1 MRIMIQLYKT
11 YRTSESVL
19 MGSSFRWLLAST
31 TSGSLAD
38 GIATTAMPLLI
49 LGLTT
54 DPVLVAL
61 VPAALGLPWL
71 LFSLHAGA
79 LVDRMDRRTVLW
91 VVDASRAALAA
102 TLVLLVLFHAQSVP
116 TLLAVAFLEGTATVA
131 FRAASP
137 AMLPSLVDRDDL
149 GRANGHIQTGSVVS
163 GGFVGPALGGLLYPF
178 AALAPFAAQ
187 SASMLVS
194 VLCLRRLPKRPPS
207 RDEARPTT
215 VGSDIREGL
224 RAVFTDRVLRSL
236 AVATFLLASSTGM
249 LQAVLVL
256 HVVNELGAPQSA
268 YGVLFTVFAA
278 GCLVGTRLMPK
289 VRARFGAR
297 ACLLLAASLGAASLL
312 TIASAANVYL
322 AGLGMALLGIG
333 SMVYNIAAVTVRQ
346 ERTPDALLGRVSS
359 VSNLVGIGGVPIAAL
374 LAGSIAAATST
385 TCALVVAAGACATG
399 LLWLI
404 IDMGSLENI
413 NPSDTQKEVP
423 ANRL

>member
-1 MRIMIQLYKT
+1 
-11 YRTSESVL
+11 

-38 GIATTAMPLLI
+38 GITTTAMPLLVI
-49 LGLTT
+49 GLTT

-61 VPAALGLPWL
+61 LPVALGLPVV

-79 LVDRMDRRTVLW
+79 LVDRIDRRTVLW
-91 VVDASRAALAA
+91 VADASRATLAA
-102 TLVLLVLFHAQSVP
+102 TLMMLVLFHAQSVP
-116 TLLAVAFLEGTATVA
+116 ALLAVAFLEGTATVA

-137 AMLPSLVDRDDL
+137 AMLPSIVNREDL

-163 GGFVGPALGGLLYPF
+163 GGFVGPALGGLLYPL

-194 VLCLRRLPKRPPS
+194 VVCLRRLPKHS
-207 RDEARPTT
+207 GTRDEARPST

-224 RAVFTDRVLRSL
+224 RAVFADRILRSL
-236 AVATFLLASSTGM
+236 AVTTFLLASSTGM

-256 HVVNELGAPQSA
+256 HVVNGLGAPKSA
-268 YGVLFTVFAA
+268 YGILFTVFAA
-278 GCLVGTRLMPK
+278 GCLIGTWLMPK
-289 VRARFGAR
+289 IRDRFGGR
-297 ACLLLAASLGAASLL
+297 ACLLVAAALGAASLL
-312 TIASAANVYL
+312 TIAGAANVYL
-322 AGLGMALLGIG
+322 AGVGMTLLGIG

-359 VSNLVGIGGVPIAAL
+359 VSNLLGTGGIPIAAL
-374 LAGSIAAATST
+374 LAGTIAAATST
-385 TCALVVAAGACATG
+385 TWAIVAAAGTCAMG

-404 IDMGSLENI
+404 LDMGPLESSGRAHI
-413 NPSDTQKEVP
+413 QEGVP
-423 ANRL
+423 AKSV

>member
-1 MRIMIQLYKT
+1 MRP
-11 YRTSESVL
+11 E
-19 MGSSFRWLLAST
+19 FRWFVGSN

-38 GIATTAMPLLI
+38 GIATTAMPLFV

-91 VVDASRAALAA
+91 VADASRAALAA
-102 TLVLLVLFHAQSVP
+102 TLMALVLFHAQSVP
-116 TLLAVAFLEGTATVA
+116 ALLAVAFLEGTAIVA

-137 AMLPSLVDRDDL
+137 AMLPSLVEREDL
-149 GRANGHIQTGSVVS
+149 GRANGHIQTMSVVA
-163 GGFVGPALGGLLYPF
+163 GGFVGPALGGLLFPLT
-178 AALAPFAAQ
+178 ALAPFAVQ
-187 SASMLVS
+187 SVSMLVS
-194 VLCLRRLPKRPPS
+194 VLCLRRLPERPPC

-236 AVATFLLASSTGM
+236 AVTTLLLASSTGM

-256 HVVNELGAPQSA
+256 HVVNALGAPISA
-268 YGVLFTVFAA
+268 YGVLFTVYAA
-278 GCLVGTRLMPK
+278 GCLVGTRLMPR
-289 VRARFGAR
+289 VHGRFGAR
-297 ACLLLAASLGAASLL
+297 ACLLLAASIGTASLL
-312 TIASAANVYL
+312 TVAIAANVYFV
-322 AGLGMALLGIG
+322 GVGMALLGIG
-333 SMVYNIAAVTVRQ
+333 SMLFNITAVTVRQ

-359 VSNLVGIGGVPIAAL
+359 VTNLVGIGGIPLAAV

-385 TCALVVAAGACATG
+385 TWALVAAAGACATG

-404 IDMGSLENI
+404 IDMGSLETN
-413 NPSDTQKEVP
+413 DKTQEQVP
-423 ANRL
+423 RHTA